1 MGMVAS
7 VLLAA
12 ALAAVGMAS
21 VAAGYFELHM
31 ATAAAH
37 VVTQDYDEAAAALG
51 RAGRLG
57 DYLRYLPGVVR
68 ASVDDVRAGEAAVRY
83 WQREYESVATSPA
96 EPGTGTVN
104 VDVELLAADAKYRV
118 GQARMNDRQ
127 TALEVLDETSEAYR
141 GVLEHSVRNQR
152 AAYNYE
158 FVSRLK
164 QEVGKGRKPGPDP
177 NPEGPLG
184 RAGRPVKTA
193 TQGDFKILVPLE
205 SPERDKAAAAGKAA
219 PRKRKG

>member
-12 ALAAVGMAS
+12 ALAAVGVAS

-57 DYLRYLPGVVR
+57 KYLRYLPGVVR
-68 ASVDDVRAGEAAVRY
+68 APVDDVRAGEDAVRY

-96 EPGTGTVN
+96 EPGTVN
-104 VDVELLAADAKYRV
+104 VDVELFAADAKYRV
-118 GQARMNDRQ
+118 GQARMNDGQ
-127 TALEVLDETSEAYR
+127 TALEVLDEASEAYR

-184 RAGRPVKTA
+184 RAGRPVKAA

>member
-1 MGMVAS
+1 MGSVAS

-12 ALAAVGMAS
+12 ALAAVGVAS
-21 VAAGYFELHM
+21 VATGYFELHM

-51 RAGRLG
+51 RAGGLG
-57 DYLRYLPGVVR
+57 EYLRYLPGAR

-83 WQREYESVATSPA
+83 WQREYESVATNPI
-96 EPGTGTVN
+96 EPGTVN
-104 VDVELLAADAKYRV
+104 VDVELFAANAKYRV
-118 GQARMNDRQ
+118 GQPRTKDRQ
-127 TALEVLDETSEAYR
+127 TALGVLDEASEAYR
-141 GVLEHSVRNQR
+141 GVLEHSVRNER

-158 FVSRLK
+158 FISRLK
-164 QEVGKGRKPGPDP
+164 QEVGKGRKPGPEP
-177 NPEGPLG
+177 EPEGPLG
-184 RAGRPVKTA
+184 RAGRPVKSA

-219 PRKRKG
+219 PRPRKG

>member
-1 MGMVAS
+1 MGWGAS

-12 ALAAVGMAS
+12 ALAAVGVAS

-37 VVTQDYDEAAAALG
+37 VVTQDYDEATAALG
-51 RAGRLG
+51 RAGRFG
-57 DYLRYLPGVVR
+57 NYLRYLPGVVGG
-68 ASVDDVRAGEAAVRY
+68 SVDEVRAGEATVRY

-96 EPGTGTVN
+96 DPDTVN

>member
-51 RAGRLG
+51 RAGRFG

-83 WQREYESVATSPA
+83 WQRDYDGVAMNPD
-96 EPGTGTVN
+96 EPGAVN
-104 VDVELLAADAKYRV
+104 VDVELVAANARYRV
-118 GQARMNDRQ
+118 GQPRMKDRQ
-127 TALEVLDETSEAYR
+127 TSLEVLDEAGEAYR
-141 GVLEHSVRNQR
+141 SVLEHSVRNPR

-158 FVSRLK
+158 FVSKQK
-164 QEVGKGRKPGPDP
+164 QEVGKGRKPGPDLD
-177 NPEGPLG
+177 PEGPLG
-184 RAGRPVKTA
+184 RAGRPVKAA

>member
-1 MGMVAS
+1 MGRVAS
-7 VLLAA
+7 ALLAA
-12 ALAAVGMAS
+12 AVLAAVGVAS

-37 VVTQDYDEAAAALG
+37 VVTQDYDEAAAALD
-51 RAGRLG
+51 RAGRLSG
-57 DYLRYLPGVVR
+57 YLRYLPGAAR
-68 ASVDDVRAGEAAVRY
+68 ASVDDVRAREAAVRY
-83 WQREYESVATSPA
+83 WQRDYESLATNPA
-96 EPGTGTVN
+96 EPGTVN
-104 VDVELLAADAKYRV
+104 ADVELFAANAKYRV
-118 GQARMNDRQ
+118 GQPRMKDRQ
-127 TALEVLDETSEAYR
+127 TALEVLDEASEAYL

-164 QEVGKGRKPGPDP
+164 QEIGKGRKPAAGLDA
-177 NPEGPLG
+177 EGPLG
-184 RAGRPVKTA
+184 RSGRPVKAA

-205 SPERDKAAAAGKAA
+205 SPERDKAATAGKAA

>member
-1 MGMVAS
+1 MGRGAS

-12 ALAAVGMAS
+12 ALAAVGVAT

-83 WQREYESVATSPA
+83 WQRDYDGVAMNPD
-96 EPGTGTVN
+96 EPGAVN
-104 VDVELLAADAKYRV
+104 VDV
-118 GQARMNDRQ
+118 
-127 TALEVLDETSEAYR
+127 
-141 GVLEHSVRNQR
+141 
-152 AAYNYE
+152 
-158 FVSRLK
+158 
-164 QEVGKGRKPGPDP
+164 
-177 NPEGPLG
+177 
-184 RAGRPVKTA
+184 
-193 TQGDFKILVPLE
+193 
-205 SPERDKAAAAGKAA
+205 
-219 PRKRKG
+219 

>member
-12 ALAAVGMAS
+12 ALAAVGLGS

-37 VVTQDYDEAAAALG
+37 VVTEDYDEAAAALG
-51 RAGRLG
+51 RAGRLS

-83 WQREYESVATSPA
+83 WQREYESVATNRA
-96 EPGTGTVN
+96 EPGTVN
-104 VDVELLAADAKYRV
+104 VDVELVAADAKYRV

-127 TALEVLDETSEAYR
+127 TALEVLDEASEAYR